1 MNKIRE
7 INWSW
12 IKEQNSPGHYTSNVL
27 TSNHFNKLVTLV
39 HEPRVKTGGG
49 PFQLE
54 FQFSRDKSIKH
65 PKKKERRDRV
75 RNRWERSHGTKNAF
89 AVEFQRSK
97 RRKKGSWMIYR
108 WIHVPRRIFT
118 CSPMAELLS
127 NIGFYSVEQR
137 RIVDIIES
145 QGSGD
150 WLHASRWMKVAGT
163 RWRLMGVNSRYD
175 LLSSVSLS
183 KRIYRLLR
191 ILPAW
196 FYLVFNYPQ
205 GLRDKGVAAV
215 VSQVNVA
222 SFYLHQENEE
232 NQKSLTNL
240 FEHGYDV
247 LRSWRIFG
255 MNRFNM

>member
-1 MNKIRE
+1 
-7 INWSW
+7 
-12 IKEQNSPGHYTSNVL
+12 
-27 TSNHFNKLVTLV
+27 
-39 HEPRVKTGGG
+39 
-49 PFQLE
+49 
-54 FQFSRDKSIKH
+54 
-65 PKKKERRDRV
+65 
-75 RNRWERSHGTKNAF
+75 
-89 AVEFQRSK
+89 
-97 RRKKGSWMIYR
+97 MIYR

-205 GLRDKGVAAV
+205 GFRDKGVAVV

-222 SFYLHQENEE
+222 LFYLHWKTRKIRE
-232 NQKSLTNL
+232 
-240 FEHGYDV
+240 V
-247 LRSWRIFG
+247 
-255 MNRFNM
+255 

>member
-1 MNKIRE
+1 
-7 INWSW
+7 
-12 IKEQNSPGHYTSNVL
+12 
-27 TSNHFNKLVTLV
+27 
-39 HEPRVKTGGG
+39 
-49 PFQLE
+49 
-54 FQFSRDKSIKH
+54 
-65 PKKKERRDRV
+65 
-75 RNRWERSHGTKNAF
+75 
-89 AVEFQRSK
+89 
-97 RRKKGSWMIYR
+97 MIYR

-205 GLRDKGVAAV
+205 GFRDKGVAAV

-222 SFYLHQENEE
+222 LFCLRWKNKE
-232 NQKSLTNL
+232 NQESLTNL
-240 FEHGYDV
+240 FHLSSSFFFFSFRYDASALEKLKNFRNEPWFDTWMPFWIV
-247 LRSWRIFG
+247 VWKKFDGREDKGTRINPVRVF
-255 MNRFNM
+255 

>member
-1 MNKIRE
+1 
-7 INWSW
+7 
-12 IKEQNSPGHYTSNVL
+12 
-27 TSNHFNKLVTLV
+27 
-39 HEPRVKTGGG
+39 
-49 PFQLE
+49 
-54 FQFSRDKSIKH
+54 
-65 PKKKERRDRV
+65 
-75 RNRWERSHGTKNAF
+75 
-89 AVEFQRSK
+89 
-97 RRKKGSWMIYR
+97 MIYR

-205 GLRDKGVAAV
+205 GFRDKGVAAV

-222 SFYLHQENEE
+222 LFYLHWKTRKIRE
-232 NQKSLTNL
+232 
-240 FEHGYDV
+240 V
-247 LRSWRIFG
+247 WRIFSSFSPFFFRYDASALEKLKNFRNESIQYVNVFLNYLKEIWKTKITVTEMRING
-255 MNRFNM
+255 CALIYKLIRVSNV

>member
-1 MNKIRE
+1 
-7 INWSW
+7 
-12 IKEQNSPGHYTSNVL
+12 
-27 TSNHFNKLVTLV
+27 
-39 HEPRVKTGGG
+39 
-49 PFQLE
+49 
-54 FQFSRDKSIKH
+54 
-65 PKKKERRDRV
+65 
-75 RNRWERSHGTKNAF
+75 
-89 AVEFQRSK
+89 
-97 RRKKGSWMIYR
+97 MIYR

-205 GLRDKGVAAV
+205 GFRDKGVAAV

-222 SFYLHQENEE
+222 LFCLRWKNEE
-232 NQKSLTNL
+232 NQESLTNL
-240 FEHGYDV
+240 FHLSSSFFLLDMMHRHW
-247 LRSWRIFG
+247 RSWRILG
-255 MNRFNM
+255 MNRDSIRECLSELLFERNLMEEKIRGRESIQSKFFNL